1 MSPQNKKSASS
12 RIILI
17 TGVPGVGKTSI
28 AQKIAENHTLPI
40 INFGDILFT
49 KVKTKYKN
57 IQNVDEMRTKLS
69 RERYKDMQLL
79 TAQEIVATPGDKII
93 TSHLSIDT
101 PIGFMPG
108 FPRQIVDILRPDMI
122 IIIES
127 PMKEIKARRENDLS
141 CRDRSHKLEM
151 WIEFHQQYNR
161 AMAASYSFYTG
172 NYCFPV
178 MNRQG
183 EIEEAYQEL
192 NFVIDKLMS
201 SPADK

>member
-1 MSPQNKKSASS
+1 MSNDIKSQQTN

-28 AQKIAENHTLPI
+28 AEKISTKHNLPI
-40 INFGDILFT
+40 INFGDVLFA
-49 KVKTKYKN
+49 KVRQENFDIKH
-57 IQNVDEMRTKLS
+57 VDEMRIKLS
-69 RERYKDMQLL
+69 RSRYKEMQILA
-79 TAQEIVATPGDKII
+79 AQEIIAKPGDKII

-108 FPRQIVDILRPDMI
+108 FPRQIVDIIHPDII

-127 PMKEIKARRENDLS
+127 PVAEIKTRRESDIS
-141 CRDRSHKLEM
+141 DRDRDNKLER

-178 MNRQG
+178 QNKQG
-183 EIEEAYQEL
+183 EIERT
-192 NFVIDKLMS
+192 FSDIDAVVSQILG
-201 SPADK
+201 